1 MIFMVFTNFLTK
13 KHQVYPGAYSFFNY
27 QKAKYLLC
35 IPTKADIFTAGVA
48 IITPVDVCHTA

>member
-1 MIFMVFTNFLTK
+1 MVFTNFLTK